1 MKSVIKLSCVLFL
14 SGCASTA
21 APNFFNGQYYMAGDD
36 SCKNMTV
43 LTDTRIMC
51 KDKEGVETGYRD
63 AMTSEQITMWG
74 QQQAL
79 QAQQAA
85 ATQASI
91 RQNNEALAQQSK
103 QILQQSQQFG
113 IPQVNQPSL
122 GTNSITYTQ
131 VGTSLIGSNGITYKA
146 VGNSIIGSDGT
157 TCQIVGSNIICN

>member
-1 MKSVIKLSCVLFL
+1 MRKVFGLTCALIL

-36 SCKNMTV
+36 SCKNMTS
-43 LTDTRIMC
+43 LSDTRIMC

-91 RQNNEALAQQSK
+91 RQNNEALAQQSQ

-131 VGTSLIGSNGITYKA
+131 VGTSLIGSNGITYRA
-146 VGNSIIGSDGT
+146 VGNSILGSDGT